1 MRILLA
7 ARYSALSM
15 PKPPGPPSKPWSM
28 KWIALAIILFMA
40 GYTVV
45 TLQYRKPNKA
55 YEPFNDMKERG
66 QTRNLLTAG
75 YQRIPVRID
84 RPTNP
89 HRHESTVDAKTIPGD
104 IPHTLRES
112 LFDQPAMAD
121 SYEQLNAPE
130 HANTLMPYILS
141 VQSIT
146 ADLKHQ
152 ITAAFVYVRGDRI
165 FIIPEIEK
173 LEGGLLTR
181 RRDNTMRL
189 IIPGGAFKPG
199 DYQVT
204 LAGAKSSL
212 TWALQVH

>member
-1 MRILLA
+1 
-7 ARYSALSM
+7 
-15 PKPPGPPSKPWSM
+15 M

-55 YEPFNDMKERG
+55 YEPYSDLKERG

-89 HRHESTVDAKTIPGD
+89 HEPDSTAKVTEGPGD
-104 IPHTLRES
+104 IPGGLRDS
-112 LFDQPAMAD
+112 LFDQPVMAD
-121 SYEQLNAPE
+121 SYEQLNATG
-130 HANTLMPYILS
+130 HANTLMPYTFS
-141 VQSIT
+141 VQTVT
-146 ADLKHQ
+146 ADQKQQ
-152 ITAAFVYVRGDRI
+152 IAAAYVYVRGDAI
-165 FIIPEIEK
+165 YIVPEVEN

-181 RRDNTMRL
+181 NRSNRMRL

-199 DYQVT
+199 TYKVI
-204 LAGAKSSL
+204 LAGNKSSL
-212 TWALQVH
+212 IWPLQVH

>member
-1 MRILLA
+1 
-7 ARYSALSM
+7 
-15 PKPPGPPSKPWSM
+15 M

-55 YEPFNDMKERG
+55 YEPYNDMKERG

-75 YQRIPVRID
+75 YQRVPVRVD

-89 HRHESTVDAKTIPGD
+89 DKHESTVVVKTVPGD

-121 SYEQLNAPE
+121 SYEQLNAGV
-130 HANTLMPYILS
+130 HANTLMPYVLS

-152 ITAAFVYVRGDRI
+152 IAAAYVYVRGDRI
-165 FIIPEIEK
+165 FIIPEIEE
-173 LEGGLLTR
+173 LNGGLLAR
-181 RRDNTMRL
+181 RPDNTMRL

-199 DYQVT
+199 NYQVT

-212 TWALQVH
+212 SWPLQVH